1 MSKVGFWLKGSTGK
15 LAGATMYKEKGT
27 GETIMREIV
36 TPSNPKTDK
45 QNIQRIIMHTV
56 MNAYSAMK
64 GICDHS
70 FEGQAAGRDTMGYF
84 LKNNV
89 QICRESI
96 QRMQNQ
102 GVDFYDMYN
111 FLPLGKKEFVANAYQ
126 ISMGSLPRVTVNMVN
141 ERLAAVIPNITVN
154 TYQGVIDAL
163 NLQRGDQLTFC
174 TVVELADGV
183 SKEFR
188 FSRVILDPTDP
199 TTHLQAPLSTPFI
212 VAGAVNFPS
221 VRNEGTVHFDNDL
234 TNGLIFT
241 EYNPSQEGVIAAAV
255 IVSRQQGESWLR
267 STAYLTYQSA
277 VDYSLGECM
286 DRAVNGASTPVYA
299 PNEYYLNNAGE
310 GNNTAV
316 EAGEGSNAGSGGNSQ
331 APGTSVR
338 SVTVGGT
345 NAIVGTDL
353 EVNDSAETPQQQ
365 TVVVTMNNG
374 ANAAVKVVKY
384 ADNSLVQSAVANA
397 QGVATIQFTPEFGTR
412 YKILFGAEDTV
423 SGYTFTYNHGSG
435 IIDDPDDGD

>member
-27 GETIMREIV
+27 GETIMREVV

-45 QNIQRIIMHTV
+45 QIIQRIIMHTV

-64 GICDHS
+64 SITDHS

-111 FLPLGKKEFVANAYQ
+111 FLPLGMKDFVANAYQ

-141 ERLAAVIPNITVN
+141 ERAAAVIPAITTN
-154 TYQGVIDAL
+154 TYQGVLDAL
-163 NLQRGDQLTFC
+163 GLQRGDQLTFC
-174 TVVELADGV
+174 TVVEQGDGV
-183 SKEFR
+183 TKEFR

-199 TTHLQAPLSTPFI
+199 TTHLAAPLSTPFI
-212 VAGAVNFPS
+212 AAGKVNFPS
-221 VRNEGTVHFDNDL
+221 VRNEGTTRFDNDL
-234 TNGLIFT
+234 TSGLIFT
-241 EYNPSQEGVIAAAV
+241 EIADHQEGVIAAAV
-255 IVSRQQGESWLR
+255 IVSRQQGDAWLR
-267 STAYLTYQSA
+267 STAYLTYRSA
-277 VDYSLGECM
+277 VDYNLGECM
-286 DRAVNGASTPVYA
+286 DRATKGATTPVYA
-299 PNEYYLNNAGE
+299 PNEYYLNNAGQ

-316 EAGEGSNAGSGGNSQ
+316 EAGEGSNAGSGGN
-331 APGTSVR
+331 APAPETSVR
-338 SVTVGGT
+338 GVTVGGV

-353 EVNDSAETPQQQ
+353 AVNDPSDSPTQQ

-384 ADNSLVQSAVANA
+384 ADDTLVQAATANA
-397 QGVATIQFTPEFGTR
+397 QGVATIQFTPVFGTR
-412 YKILFGAEDTV
+412 YKILFGEENTA
-423 SGYTFTYNHGSG
+423 SGYTFTYNHQGG
-435 IIDDPDDGD
+435 QLVDDGE

>member
-27 GETIMREIV
+27 GETIMREVV

-64 GICDHS
+64 SITDHS

-84 LKNNV
+84 LKNNI
-89 QICRESI
+89 QLCRESI

-126 ISMGSLPRVTVNMVN
+126 ISMGSLPRVAVNMV
-141 ERLAAVIPNITVN
+141 EDRLAAVVPAITVN

-174 TVVELADGV
+174 TVIELEDGV

-199 TTHLQAPLSTPFI
+199 ETHLQAPLSTPFI
-212 VAGAVNFPS
+212 VAGKVNFPS

-234 TNGLIFT
+234 TSGLVFT
-241 EYNPSQEGVIAAAV
+241 EYNPSHEGVIAAAV
-255 IVSRQQGESWLR
+255 IVSRQQGDAWLR

-277 VDYSLGECM
+277 VDYNLGECM

-299 PNEYYLNNAGE
+299 PNEYYLNNAGQ

-316 EAGEGSNAGSGGNSQ
+316 ETGEGSSAGSGGNTP
-331 APGTSVR
+331 APETSV
-338 SVTVGGT
+338 SGVTVGGV

-353 EVNDSAETPQQQ
+353 AVNDPSDNPTQQ
-365 TVVVTMNNG
+365 TVVVTLSNG
-374 ANAAVKVVKY
+374 ANADVKVVKY
-384 ADNSLVQSAVANA
+384 TDDTLVQAAVANA
-397 QGVATIQFTPEFGTR
+397 QGVATIQFTPVFGTR
-412 YKILFGAEDTV
+412 YKILFGDEDTA
-423 SGYTFTYNHGSG
+423 SGYTFTYNHQGG
-435 IIDDPDDGD
+435 QLIDDGE

>member
-27 GETIMREIV
+27 GETIMREVV

-45 QNIQRIIMHTV
+45 QIIQRIIMHTV
-56 MNAYSAMK
+56 MNAYAAMK
-64 GICDHS
+64 SICDHS

-84 LKNNV
+84 LKNNI

-111 FLPLGKKEFVANAYQ
+111 FLPLGKKDFVANAYQ
-126 ISMGSLPRVTVNMVN
+126 ISMGSLPRVTVNMAN
-141 ERLAAVIPNITVN
+141 ERLAAVIPAITAN

-163 NLQRGDQLTFC
+163 GLQRGDQLTFC
-174 TVVELADGV
+174 TVVEQGDGV
-183 SKEFR
+183 TKEFR

-212 VAGAVNFPS
+212 AQGAVNFPS
-221 VRNEGTVHFDNDL
+221 VRNEGTVRFDNDL
-234 TNGLIFT
+234 TSGLVFT
-241 EYNPSQEGVIAAAV
+241 EIADHQEGVIAAAV
-255 IVSRQQGESWLR
+255 IVSRQQGDAWLR

-277 VDYSLGECM
+277 VDYNLGECM
-286 DRAVNGASTPVYA
+286 DRAVNGATTPVYA
-299 PNEYYLNNAGE
+299 PNEYFLNNAGQ
-310 GNNTAV
+310 GNNTAI
-316 EAGEGSNAGSGGNSQ
+316 EAGEGSNAGSGGNTP
-331 APGTSVR
+331 APEMSVR
-338 SVTVGGT
+338 GVTVGGV

-353 EVNDSAETPQQQ
+353 AVNDPADSPTQQ

-384 ADNSLVQSAVANA
+384 ADDTLVQSATANA
-397 QGVATIQFTPEFGTR
+397 QGVATIQFTPVFGTR
-412 YKILFGAEDTV
+412 YKILFGEEDTA
-423 SGYTFTYNHGSG
+423 SGYTFTYNHQGGSL
-435 IIDDPDDGD
+435 IDDGE